1 MISAGRLLLIFLC
14 SGDLVFI
21 TVVICAGIV
30 YHMVVFG
37 NCKVDCGLGFVV
49 FEMLSAVAVNDD
61 IVET

>member
-21 TVVICAGIV
+21 TDVLCAGIE

-37 NCKVDCGLGFVV
+37 DCKVDCGLGLVV
-49 FEMLSAVAVNDD
+49 FDRLSAVAVNDD
-61 IVET
+61 IVGT